1 MDKAEI
7 GNIVDKNSIFF
18 GDQRISDIDLNR
30 LVWDGSSSLSRM
42 WLPKDRDAE
51 QMGVYKPDLDAYDRY
66 TKFEEWIEDNP
77 NVSRQRMIEKLHEY
91 DLDLEFDTETNRW
104 KFRPEDMMV
113 FLDYQ
118 VMLVIKLL
126 TLIVILLGYDMLM
139 DQIKIEYL
147 ISIQLM

>member
-1 MDKAEI
+1 
-7 GNIVDKNSIFF
+7 
-18 GDQRISDIDLNR
+18 
-30 LVWDGSSSLSRM
+30 
-42 WLPKDRDAE
+42 
-51 QMGVYKPDLDAYDRY
+51 
-66 TKFEEWIEDNP
+66 
-77 NVSRQRMIEKLHEY
+77 MIEKLHEY

-118 VMLVIKLL
+118 AMLVIKLL